1 MKHRAASHSILGALS
16 LRPMSGYDIRKF
28 VQQHLGYFWRESY
41 GQIYPMLQRMQTH
54 GLVQVRVE
62 RQTGK
67 PNRQVYSLRA
77 TGNEEFE
84 KWLKEPPAP
93 PSPRNELLLKI
104 FFGHLGDPRVAIRQV
119 EELHATHQRLLQEYV
134 RVGKWLH
141 TANAKHPGLPYW
153 LMTLDFG
160 ERFSQ
165 MQVEWSEASLRE
177 LKRLANAASKAP
189 PKKLARKKG
198 GSRP

>member
-1 MKHRAASHSILGALS
+1 MRSRAASPAILGALC

-28 VQQHLGYFWRESY
+28 VQQHLGYFWKESY
-41 GQIYPMLQRMQTH
+41 GQIYPMLKRMQAQ

-67 PNRQVYSLRA
+67 PNRRVYSPTA
-77 TGNEEFE
+77 VGKAEFE
-84 KWLKEPPAP
+84 KWLGERPAP

-104 FFGHLGDPRVAIRQV
+104 FFGHRGRPQDAIRQV
-119 EELHATHQRLLQEYV
+119 EELRSTHQRLLQEYV
-134 RVGKWLH
+134 GVGKRLR

-153 LMTLDFG
+153 LMALDFG

-177 LKRLANAASKAP
+177 LKRLANARSNAAL
-189 PKKLARKKG
+189 KKRARKKG
-198 GSRP
+198 RNRP